1 VFQPTLSLRV
11 RIFYAE
17 DPGTWQ
23 PLLAVAQAADRAG
36 VDRVALSGEHV
47 VFGERLDNY
56 RRPELGGRS
65 DGEQPTNPDG
75 HFLEPITTI
84 AHLSALTTRTRL
96 TNTILLAALR
106 RPMVLAKMAATIDV
120 LSGGRLDLW
129 VGVGWQREE
138 YGAAGLD
145 FDERGRLLDQT
156 LEVCQLLWREQRASC
171 ASPELSFDGIHMM
184 PKPVQPGGVPIWVS
198 GTVNRGAMR
207 RLARYGAGWI
217 PWSADENNIFE
228 SIPRMREAVASFGRD
243 PKDVQIAGK
252 LPIIAGPDGEPAIGP
267 SVEAVAPLLDAGVT
281 DIRAQ
286 LPVPDELHAA
296 EDYLTPWVEAFR
308 EVAKR

>member
-1 VFQPTLSLRV
+1 VFEPTFSLRV

-17 DPGTWQ
+17 DPGGWQ
-23 PLLAVAQAADRAG
+23 QLLDVTRAADRAG

-47 VFGERLDNY
+47 VFGEHLENY
-56 RRPELGGRS
+56 RRPELGGRA

-75 HFLEPITTI
+75 HFMEPITTI
-84 AHLSALTTRTRL
+84 AHLTALTTRTRF

-120 LSGGRLDLW
+120 LSNGRLDLW

-138 YGAAGLD
+138 YGAAGLA
-145 FDERGRLLDQT
+145 FDQRGRLLDQT
-156 LEVCQLLWREQRASC
+156 LEVCQLLWRERRASYS
-171 ASPELSFDGIHMM
+171 SPDLSFEGIHMM

-198 GTVNRGAMR
+198 GMVQRRAMR

-217 PWSADENNIFE
+217 PWSTDDNNIFE
-228 SIPRMREAVASFGRD
+228 SIPRMRDAVASLGRD
-243 PKDVQIAGK
+243 PSTVQVAGK
-252 LPIIAGPDGEPAIGP
+252 LPVVAGRDGEPAIDP
-267 SVEAVAPLLDAGVT
+267 SMERVPELLDAGVT
-281 DIRAQ
+281 DIRAL
-286 LPVPDELHAA
+286 LPVPNDLSAA